1 MWRHKERN
9 VPCGMFLRKSK
20 YSVVFL
26 DQQNKLSLTSYVH
39 EMHSLLL
46 CRGRTT
52 VFLYDARTHEFYIS
66 YAPMKTLCERSPFH
80 FPSPFTALVHHREV
94 PAEHFEHLHL
104 VSLRLP

>member
-1 MWRHKERN
+1 VAALGKKRAVRH
-9 VPCGMFLRKSK
+9 
-20 YSVVFL
+20 VFEKKQIFCCIL

-52 VFLYDARTHEFYIS
+52 VFLNDARTHEFYIS